1 MSKTQNVPL
10 SITTRILL
18 KFYQGYPLPPC
29 VGDGYNYILDRS
41 IKGTKP
47 NQVQGWQTKEATGPK
62 KLLLFE
68 NAGSMLPHLSIS

>member
-41 IKGTKP
+41 I
-47 NQVQGWQTKEATGPK
+47 NR
-62 KLLLFE
+62 L
-68 NAGSMLPHLSIS
+68 I